1 MLKYFFLFKNEISD
15 QKIGFMSYFFFI
27 RLRIKQSLSYILC
40 VFVKTIGK
48 VTFRIK
54 NIIIEVKQE

>member
-15 QKIGFMSYFFFI
+15 QKIGFMPYFFFI
-27 RLRIKQSLSYILC
+27 RLRINQSLSYILC
-40 VFVKTIGK
+40 VFVKIIGK
-48 VTFRIK
+48 VTFTIK